1 MNNVYNSTINTLG
14 SSTSYGVDL
23 DSFDV
28 SSRIAARDTLA
39 TTTVNTGPDL
49 VILNAVLL
57 QVKSN
62 IIVGTVFEDVNY
74 GGGAGR
80 NLATAVAGAPG
91 FTLPRPGATVEL
103 YDAGG
108 VLIRSTTTGADGE
121 YGFAGLIDGDYTV
134 RVVNGS
140 VTSSR
145 PGAVGTLR
153 AVQTYRTDAST
164 GTAVAV
170 TNEVG
175 GSSPKDQDAPANVTN
190 ANLGSFIAQSRA
202 PTKIITGIAVT
213 GVDFGFNFDTIVN
226 TNDAGQG
233 SLRQFL
239 LNSNALQNTSLA
251 QSGLTAGVETSLF
264 MIPSNADPLG
274 RAKDPGFD
282 AVRGV
287 AVISPTSLLPAIS
300 DGDTAVEGTT
310 QTARVGNTN
319 AVLLGAGGTVGAD
332 DLALPRVAGP
342 EVEIADASGLSIGLD
357 LQASR
362 AVVRGL
368 AIYGFGTA
376 ATGGNIRLG
385 VDATSAFTGVLIEN
399 NDSARP
405 PTCSPIRTASPR
417 APGP

>member
-1 MNNVYNSTINTLG
+1 M
-14 SSTSYGVDL
+14 
-23 DSFDV
+23 
-28 SSRIAARDTLA
+28 
-39 TTTVNTGPDL
+39 
-49 VILNAVLL
+49 
-57 QVKSN
+57 
-62 IIVGTVFEDVNY
+62 
-74 GGGAGR
+74 
-80 NLATAVAGAPG
+80 
-91 FTLPRPGATVEL
+91 
-103 YDAGG
+103 
-108 VLIRSTTTGADGE
+108 
-121 YGFAGLIDGDYTV
+121 
-134 RVVNGS
+134 
-140 VTSSR
+140 
-145 PGAVGTLR
+145 
-153 AVQTYRTDAST
+153 
-164 GTAVAV
+164 
-170 TNEVG
+170 
-175 GSSPKDQDAPANVTN
+175 
-190 ANLGSFIAQSRA
+190 
-202 PTKIITGIAVT
+202 T

-399 NDSARP
+399 NVLGSPAHVFSDPDGLAAGSGTVNDNVAVRGADAGTIRGNLIGYAGRLGVELLLGADDWVVRENEVRRNALDADRLDGIGIYDNCARALVAQNLIADNRVRGWIS
-405 PTCSPIRTASPR
+405 T
-417 APGP
+417 